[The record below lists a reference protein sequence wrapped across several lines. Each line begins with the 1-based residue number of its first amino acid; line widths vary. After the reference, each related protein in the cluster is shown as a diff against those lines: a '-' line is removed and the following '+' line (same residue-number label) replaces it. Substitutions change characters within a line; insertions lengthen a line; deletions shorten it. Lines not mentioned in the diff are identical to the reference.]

1 MVWSPQLW
9 FQVQKHHFAG
19 RIVVVV
25 VIGNDVGNNLGV
37 EDMER
42 ALNEG
47 RGSVKI
53 LMLQH
58 ENHNTKFR
66 KMKLKKSGGG
76 DS

>member
-1 MVWSPQLW
+1 M
-9 FQVQKHHFAG
+9 
-19 RIVVVV
+19 
-25 VIGNDVGNNLGV
+25 GNNLGV